1 MQIDSIFQIL
11 IQHDGQCPDVLPERI
26 AKNVASVRRLYPTA
40 KHHLFGGDQIRAF
53 LEDNFDPRILAA
65 YDILL
70 PYAFK
75 ADLARLCLLYKFGGL
90 YVDLGVWMM
99 EAPQIPADKAI
110 VVFRDQYVPGGAAWA
125 VSNGLIYAA
134 PGRAELKLAIDL
146 IVENVETRNYGADVQ
161 TISGPAL
168 FGRVFAMANDLAHY
182 WIGDSRLVTFEGG
195 DAPRMSFIA
204 PDGRL
209 IAWRAKSVD
218 ADLTHLGLAQTNNYS
233 QIYDSHMAFGET
245 TPAYAPL
252 FARLPWRLELE
263 IAKLLCTLGLKNDGT
278 YLWGRALTRRSRA
291 AKEPASAPSRGTD
304 WAKRPPSV

>member
-26 AKNVASVRRLYPTA
+26 AENVASIRRLYPNA
-40 KHHLFGGDQIRAF
+40 NHHLFGGDELRAF
-53 LEDNFDPRILAA
+53 LKDNFDARVLAA
-65 YDILL
+65 YDTLL

-75 ADLARLCLLYKFGGL
+75 ADLARLCLLHKFGGL
-90 YVDLGVWMM
+90 YVDLGVRMV

-182 WIGDSRLVTFEGG
+182 WSGDSRLVTFEGE
-195 DAPRMSFIA
+195 DVPRMSFIA

-209 IAWRAKSVD
+209 IAWRAKSVN

-252 FARLPWRLELE
+252 FAKLPWRIELE
-263 IAKLLCTLGLKNDGT
+263 IAKLLCTLGLKKDGT
-278 YLWGRALTRRSRA
+278 HLWGRALTRKNRA